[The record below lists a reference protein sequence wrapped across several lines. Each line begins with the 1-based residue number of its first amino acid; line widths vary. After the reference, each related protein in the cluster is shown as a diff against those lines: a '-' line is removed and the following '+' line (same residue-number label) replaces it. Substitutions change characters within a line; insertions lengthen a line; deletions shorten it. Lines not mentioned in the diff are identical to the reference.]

1 MSNGLS
7 KRKPSDD
14 ENIEWI
20 GSTKKHF
27 QKINLRW
34 HINWFSMGAATSWG
48 LGVYFDVFITDVNV

>member
-20 GSTKKHF
+20 GTTKKHF
-27 QKINLRW
+27 QKINLR
-34 HINWFSMGAATSWG
+34 
-48 LGVYFDVFITDVNV
+48 